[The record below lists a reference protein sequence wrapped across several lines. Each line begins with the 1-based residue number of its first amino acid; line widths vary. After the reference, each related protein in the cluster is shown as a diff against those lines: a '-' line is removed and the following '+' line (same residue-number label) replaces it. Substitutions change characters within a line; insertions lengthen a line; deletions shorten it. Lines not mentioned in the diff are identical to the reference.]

1 MAKKIYPNFLPIK
14 AVSGSSFTLIGDLA
28 HIPVIIFIFN
38 LVQNKFE
45 ARAKSYMEN

>member
-1 MAKKIYPNFLPIK
+1 MHYSEAKVII
-14 AVSGSSFTLIGDLA
+14 SGLA

-38 LVQNKFE
+38 LFQNKFE

>member
-1 MAKKIYPNFLPIK
+1 MPYSEAKVI
-14 AVSGSSFTLIGDLA
+14 IGGLA